1 MSSIRIQ
8 LGLVSGLFMFSL
20 SAFGQ
25 TFRGGIAGN
34 VADTTGAAIPEA
46 TVKIEQTATGLTRTA
61 TTPTSGDFNFPD
73 LPTGLYTVTVSRQ
86 GFQTQKIDN
95 VDVAVARITSLPL
108 TLTVAAQAQ
117 TVEVQALAATLET
130 SQSEYPCGPGD
141 ATQRAP

>member
-95 VDVAVARITSLPL
+95 VDVAVGRITSLPL

-117 TVEVQALAATLET
+117 TYEVLKGFENL
-130 SQSEYPCGPGD
+130 
-141 ATQRAP
+141 QRSTPS

>member
-46 TVKIEQTATGLTRTA
+46 TVKIEQYRNGL
-61 TTPTSGDFNFPD
+61 
-73 LPTGLYTVTVSRQ
+73 
-86 GFQTQKIDN
+86 
-95 VDVAVARITSLPL
+95 
-108 TLTVAAQAQ
+108 
-117 TVEVQALAATLET
+117 
-130 SQSEYPCGPGD
+130 D
-141 ATQRAP
+141 AHSDDAHIR

>member
-1 MSSIRIQ
+1 MRSSRIRAGVVITF
-8 LGLVSGLFMFSL
+8 VVL
-20 SAFGQ
+20 SVAVLGQ

-46 TVKIEQTATGLTRTA
+46 TVKIEHTATGLTRRA

-95 VDVAVARITSLPL
+95 VEVAVGR
-108 TLTVAAQAQ
+108 
-117 TVEVQALAATLET
+117 
-130 SQSEYPCGPGD
+130 
-141 ATQRAP
+141 